1 MARVPLISTGISY
14 LERRTMSAALAALY
28 AAGGGLTLLS
38 IALPHPDGV
47 NELGAGTNAVI
58 AIAAAIVVWIWGRNL
73 PLPAFHILVAL
84 GSGLIALGVHFG
96 GYAIGTPSYGLF
108 FLWVIVYSFS
118 FFSLIPAMLQA
129 GLAACAHLTVLS
141 IDGRAPGL
149 ITDWTVTWG
158 ILFVT
163 GLVVGWLSGQVREL
177 AVTDTLTGL
186 RNRRAWEDELQRE
199 MARASRTQQPL
210 SVLML
215 DVDALKTVNDTRGHQ
230 AGDLLLKEIGA
241 AWSGALRSGDFLA
254 RLSGDEF
261 GVLLSACSAEGA
273 RVILRRLKMATE
285 HSFSGGYAQWD
296 GKESAQD
303 LTHRADLSLYETK
316 RLRPQGAGRRRDVD
330 LETETNSS

>member
-1 MARVPLISTGISY
+1 
-14 LERRTMSAALAALY
+14 MSVALAALY
-28 AAGGGLTLLS
+28 AAGAGLTLLS
-38 IALPHPDGV
+38 ILLPHPDEV
-47 NELGAGTNAVI
+47 NEVGASTNAVV
-58 AIAAAIVVWIWGRNL
+58 A
-73 PLPAFHILVAL
+73 LVAAFGVWLL
-84 GSGLIALGVHFG
+84 GRHLALAGFHVLVVIGSALIALGVHFG
-96 GYAIGTPSYGLF
+96 GYAVGTPSYGLF

-129 GLAACAHLTVLS
+129 AFAATAHLFVLS
-141 IDGRAPGL
+141 IDDRASTL
-149 ITDWTVTWG
+149 ITDWTMTWG

-199 MARASRTQQPL
+199 MAKAARTLQPF
-210 SVLML
+210 SVLLL
-215 DVDALKTVNDTRGHQ
+215 DVDALKSVNDTQGHQ

-241 AWSGALRSGDFLA
+241 AWNGALRRGDFLA

-273 RVILRRLKMATE
+273 RVILRRLQSATE
-285 HSFSGGYAQWD
+285 HSFCGGYAQWD

-303 LTHRADLSLYETK
+303 LTHRADLSLYQSK
-316 RLRPQGAGRRRDVD
+316 RKRPQGAGRHVD
-330 LETETNSS
+330 IDREIETEQI